1 MGEEIFDES
10 RENGLEFLKGGSF
23 GHFDGLGSYS
33 KGSNQKLDVRFVDQK
48 TFGGGAQGRSQIW
61 GSGVD
66 AAAFKLGRM
75 RFATSIITSRFLWG
89 GILSRND
96 NKVQQR

>member
-23 GHFDGLGSYS
+23 GHFDGFGSYS

-48 TFGGGAQGRSQIW
+48 TFGGGA
-61 GSGVD
+61 
-66 AAAFKLGRM
+66 
-75 RFATSIITSRFLWG
+75 
-89 GILSRND
+89 
-96 NKVQQR
+96 